1 MFLEVTQVC
10 KVILLCNFTVAQK
23 EKAMISI
30 RNIVKKYRSGS
41 EEIAA
46 LGGISAEIRAGEFT
60 VILGPSGSG
69 KSTMLNMLGGMD
81 RPTSGEILIGGEDI
95 SKFSEKKLTDYRR
108 KNVGF
113 VFQFY
118 NLVENLTAYENVG
131 IAADLN
137 GNSDKAAEALIDVGL
152 EKRMKSFPNQLSG
165 GEMQRVA
172 IARAVAKSPKLL
184 LCDEPTGALDVA
196 TGDMIFGLL
205 KKYSRNNETAVVVV
219 THNPEVAKIADHV
232 IRLCDGKIVADE
244 NRCKQD
250 SEAKAV

>member
-1 MFLEVTQVC
+1 
-10 KVILLCNFTVAQK
+10 
-23 EKAMISI
+23 MISI

-41 EEIAA
+41 EEVSE

-81 RPTSGEILIGGEDI
+81 RPTSGQILVNGEDI
-95 SKFSEKKLTDYRR
+95 SRLTEKALTDYRR

-137 GNSDKAAEALIDVGL
+137 GNRDKAADALKDVGL
-152 EKRMKSFPNQLSG
+152 EKRKNNFPSQLSG

-196 TGDMIFGLL
+196 TGEMIFALL
-205 KKYSRNNETAVVVV
+205 KRYSQNTDTAVVVV
-219 THNPEVAKIADHV
+219 THNPDVAKIADHV
-232 IRLCDGKIVADE
+232 IRLRDGMIVADE
-244 NRCKQD
+244 RTSIPAIEK
-250 SEAKAV
+250 KAV

>member
-1 MFLEVTQVC
+1 MSL
-10 KVILLCNFTVAQK
+10 NFIEKREETV
-23 EKAMISI
+23 MVSI
-30 RNIVKKYRSGS
+30 RNIVKKYKSGS

-46 LGGISAEIRAGEFT
+46 LGGITAEIRTGEFT

-81 RPTSGEILIGGEDI
+81 RPTSGQIVINGEEISGL
-95 SKFSEKKLTDYRR
+95 SEKKLTDYRR

-137 GNSDKAAEALIDVGL
+137 GNADKAADALKDVGL
-152 EKRMKSFPNQLSG
+152 EKRMKSFPCQLSG

-196 TGDMIFGLL
+196 TGEKIFALL
-205 KKYSRNNETAVVVV
+205 KRYSTNKDTAVVVV
-219 THNPEVAKIADHV
+219 THNPDVAKIADHV
-232 IRLCDGKIVADE
+232 IRLRDGKIVADE
-244 NRCKQD
+244 TVSQPTVEQKM
-250 SEAKAV
+250 V

>member
-1 MFLEVTQVC
+1 
-10 KVILLCNFTVAQK
+10 
-23 EKAMISI
+23 MIYLK
-30 RNIVKKYRSGS
+30 NIVKKYKSGN
-41 EEIAA
+41 EEISA
-46 LGGISAEIRAGEFT
+46 LNGISIEIKSGELT

-69 KSTMLNMLGGMD
+69 KSTMLNLLGGMD
-81 RPTSGEILIGGEDI
+81 RPTSGQILINDEDL
-95 SKFSEKKLTDYRR
+95 SGFSDKQLTNYRR

-118 NLVENLTAYENVG
+118 NLVENLNTFENVG
-131 IAADLN
+131 IAANLN
-137 GNSDKAAEALIDVGL
+137 GNIDKVEDIIKDVGL

-196 TGDMIFGLL
+196 TGDKIFHLL
-205 KKYSRNNETAVVVV
+205 KKYSKNKDTAVVVV

-232 IRLCDGKIVADE
+232 IKLQDGQIYSDE
-244 NRCKQD
+244 K
-250 SEAKAV
+250 

>member
-1 MFLEVTQVC
+1 
-10 KVILLCNFTVAQK
+10 
-23 EKAMISI
+23 MISI
-30 RNIVKKYRSGS
+30 RNIVKKYRLGS

-46 LGGISAEIRAGEFT
+46 LGGVSAEIRAGEFT

-81 RPTSGEILIGGEDI
+81 RPTSGQILINGEDI
-95 SKFSEKKLTDYRR
+95 SEFSEKKLTDYRR
-108 KNVGF
+108 RNVGF

-131 IAADLN
+131 IAAELN
-137 GNSDKAAEALIDVGL
+137 GKTETAANALKDVGL

-196 TGDMIFGLL
+196 TGEMIFELL
-205 KKYSRNNETAVVVV
+205 KKYSQNNETAVVVV
-219 THNPEVAKIADHV
+219 THNPDVAEIADHV
-232 IRLCDGKIVADE
+232 IRLRDGKIVSDE
-244 NRCKQD
+244 RFGKQIL
-250 SEAKAV
+250 ENKAV

>member
-1 MFLEVTQVC
+1 MV
-10 KVILLCNFTVAQK
+10 
-23 EKAMISI
+23 SI
-30 RNIVKKYRSGS
+30 RNIVKKYKSGS

-46 LGGISAEIRAGEFT
+46 LGGISAEIRTGEFT

-81 RPTSGEILIGGEDI
+81 RPTSGQILVGGEDI
-95 SKFSEKKLTDYRR
+95 SELSEKKLTDYRR

-137 GNSDKAAEALIDVGL
+137 GNAGNAEDALKDVGL

-196 TGDMIFGLL
+196 TGEKIFALL
-205 KKYSRNNETAVVVV
+205 KKYSRNKDTAVVVV

-232 IRLCDGKIVADE
+232 IRLRDGMIVADE
-244 NRCKQD
+244 TVNQQ
-250 SEAKAV
+250 SIEQQAV

>member
-1 MFLEVTQVC
+1 MVVL
-10 KVILLCNFTVAQK
+10 
-23 EKAMISI
+23 
-30 RNIVKKYRSGS
+30 RNLVKKYSSGL
-41 EEIAA
+41 EEISA
-46 LGGISAEIRAGEFT
+46 LGGVSAEIREGEFT

-81 RPTSGEILIGGEDI
+81 RPTDGSILINDEDI
-95 SKFSEKKLTDYRR
+95 SSFSEKELTEYRR

-131 IAADLN
+131 IAATLN
-137 GNSDKAAEALIDVGL
+137 GNAGEVTRILKDVGL
-152 EKRMKSFPNQLSG
+152 SKRMNNFPNQLSG

-196 TGDMIFGLL
+196 TGNKIFDIL
-205 KKYSRNNETAVVVV
+205 KRYSKNKDTAVVVV
-219 THNPEVAKIADHV
+219 THNPDVAEIADHV
-232 IRLCDGKIVADE
+232 IRLRDGKIVSDE
-244 NRCKQD
+244 SRKG
-250 SEAKAV
+250 

>member
-1 MFLEVTQVC
+1 
-10 KVILLCNFTVAQK
+10 
-23 EKAMISI
+23 MIVL
-30 RNIVKKYRSGS
+30 RNLIKKYTSGT

-46 LGGISAEIRAGEFT
+46 LNGISAEIRAGEFT

-81 RPTSGEILIGGEDI
+81 RPSSGQILVSGEDI
-95 SKFSEKKLTDYRR
+95 SSFSEKKLTDYRR

-131 IAADLN
+131 IAANLN
-137 GNSDKAAEALIDVGL
+137 GNSENIADILKDVGL
-152 EKRMKSFPNQLSG
+152 EKRMKNFPDQLSG

-184 LCDEPTGALDVA
+184 LCDEPTGALDVS
-196 TGDMIFGLL
+196 TGEKIFKLL
-205 KKYSRNNETAVVVV
+205 KKYSANKETAVVVV
-219 THNPEVAKIADHV
+219 THNPEVANIADHV
-232 IRLCDGKIVADE
+232 IRLCDGNIIADE
-244 NRCKQD
+244 TPASDNN
-250 SEAKAV
+250 

>member
-1 MFLEVTQVC
+1 
-10 KVILLCNFTVAQK
+10 
-23 EKAMISI
+23 MITI
-30 RNIVKKYRSGS
+30 RNIVKKYKSGS

-46 LGGISAEIRAGEFT
+46 LAGICAEIRAGEFT

-81 RPTSGEILIGGEDI
+81 RPTSGQILIEGEDI
-95 SKFSEKKLTDYRR
+95 SQLSEKKLTDYRR

-118 NLVENLTAYENVG
+118 NLVENLTAFENVG

-137 GNSDKAAEALIDVGL
+137 GNTDKAAEALKDVGL
-152 EKRMKSFPNQLSG
+152 EKRMKSFPSQLSG

-172 IARAVAKSPKLL
+172 IARAVAKSPRLL

-196 TGDMIFGLL
+196 TGEKIFALL
-205 KKYSRNNETAVVVV
+205 KKYSRNKDTAVVVV
-219 THNPEVAKIADHV
+219 THNPDVAKIADHV
-232 IRLCDGKIVADE
+232 IRLRDGKIVADE
-244 NRCKQD
+244 RPYEKLTD
-250 SEAKAV
+250 KKAV

>member
-1 MFLEVTQVC
+1 
-10 KVILLCNFTVAQK
+10 
-23 EKAMISI
+23 MIYLK
-30 RNIVKKYRSGS
+30 NIVKKYKSGN
-41 EEIAA
+41 EEISA
-46 LGGISAEIRAGEFT
+46 LNGISIEIKSGELT

-69 KSTMLNMLGGMD
+69 KSTMLNLLGGMD
-81 RPTSGEILIGGEDI
+81 RPTSGQILINDEDL
-95 SKFSEKKLTDYRR
+95 SGFSDKQLTNYRR

-118 NLVENLTAYENVG
+118 NLVENLNTFENVG
-131 IAADLN
+131 IAANLN
-137 GNSDKAAEALIDVGL
+137 GNIDKVEEIIKDVGL

-196 TGDMIFGLL
+196 TGDKIFHLL
-205 KKYSRNNETAVVVV
+205 KKYSKNEDTAVVVV

-232 IRLCDGKIVADE
+232 IRLQDGQIYSDE
-244 NRCKQD
+244 K
-250 SEAKAV
+250 

>member
-1 MFLEVTQVC
+1 MSLEFIE
-10 KVILLCNFTVAQK
+10 KREETV
-23 EKAMISI
+23 MVSI
-30 RNIVKKYRSGS
+30 RNIVKKYKSGS

-46 LGGISAEIRAGEFT
+46 LGGISAEIRTGEFT

-81 RPTSGEILIGGEDI
+81 RPTSGQILVGGEDI
-95 SKFSEKKLTDYRR
+95 SELSEKKLTDRR

-137 GNSDKAAEALIDVGL
+137 GNAGNAADALKDVGL

-196 TGDMIFGLL
+196 TGEKIFALL
-205 KKYSRNNETAVVVV
+205 KKYSRNKDTAVVVV

-232 IRLCDGKIVADE
+232 IRLRDGMIVADE
-244 NRCKQD
+244 TVNQQ
-250 SEAKAV
+250 SIEQQAV

>member
-1 MFLEVTQVC
+1 
-10 KVILLCNFTVAQK
+10 
-23 EKAMISI
+23 MISI

-46 LGGISAEIRAGEFT
+46 LGGVSAEIRAGEFT

-81 RPTSGEILIGGEDI
+81 RPTSGQILINGEDI
-95 SKFSEKKLTDYRR
+95 SEFSEKKLTDYRR
-108 KNVGF
+108 RNVGF

-131 IAADLN
+131 IAAELN
-137 GNSDKAAEALIDVGL
+137 GKTETAANALKDVGL

-196 TGDMIFGLL
+196 TGEMIFELL
-205 KKYSRNNETAVVVV
+205 KKYSQNNETAVVVV
-219 THNPEVAKIADHV
+219 THNPDIAEIADHV
-232 IRLCDGKIVADE
+232 IRLRDGKIVSDE
-244 NRCKQD
+244 RFGKQII
-250 SEAKAV
+250 ENKAV

>member
-1 MFLEVTQVC
+1 VSLISQNKREETT
-10 KVILLCNFTVAQK
+10 K
-23 EKAMISI
+23 MISLK
-30 RNIVKKYRSGS
+30 NIVKKYRSGS

-46 LGGISAEIRAGEFT
+46 LGGISAEILAGEFT

-81 RPTSGEILIGGEDI
+81 RPTSGEILIDGQDI
-95 SKFSEKKLTDYRR
+95 SELSEKKLTDYRR

-118 NLVENLTAYENVG
+118 NLVDNLTAYENVG

-137 GNSDKAAEALIDVGL
+137 GNVDKAFDALKDVGL
-152 EKRMKSFPNQLSG
+152 EKRRDNFPNQLSG

-196 TGDMIFGLL
+196 TGKMIFDLL
-205 KKYSRNNETAVVVV
+205 KRYSHSKDTAVVVV

-232 IRLCDGKIVADE
+232 IRLRDGMIVADE
-244 NRCKQD
+244 RPERLTDK
-250 SEAKAV
+250 KAV

>member
-1 MFLEVTQVC
+1 
-10 KVILLCNFTVAQK
+10 
-23 EKAMISI
+23 MISI
-30 RNIVKKYRSGS
+30 KNVIKKYRSGS

-46 LGGISAEIRAGEFT
+46 LGGISAEIRTGEFT

-81 RPTSGEILIGGEDI
+81 RPTSGQILINGEDI
-95 SKFSEKKLTDYRR
+95 SGLSEKKLTDYRR

-131 IAADLN
+131 IAAELN
-137 GNSDKAAEALIDVGL
+137 GNTGKAANALKEVGL

-184 LCDEPTGALDVA
+184 LCDEPTGALDVV
-196 TGDMIFGLL
+196 TGEMIYELL
-205 KKYSRNNETAVVVV
+205 KKYSQNNETAVVVV
-219 THNPEVAKIADHV
+219 THNPDIAKIADHV
-232 IRLCDGKIVADE
+232 IRLRDGKIVSDE
-244 NRCKQD
+244 RVSQPIIEN
-250 SEAKAV
+250 KAV

>member
-1 MFLEVTQVC
+1 
-10 KVILLCNFTVAQK
+10 
-23 EKAMISI
+23 MIYLK
-30 RNIVKKYRSGS
+30 NIVKKYKSGN
-41 EEIAA
+41 EEISA
-46 LGGISAEIRAGEFT
+46 LNGISIEIKSGELT

-69 KSTMLNMLGGMD
+69 KSTMLNLLGGMD
-81 RPTSGEILIGGEDI
+81 RPTSGQILINDKDLSG
-95 SKFSEKKLTDYRR
+95 FSDKQLTNYRR

-118 NLVENLTAYENVG
+118 NLVENLNTFENVG
-131 IAADLN
+131 IAANLN
-137 GNSDKAAEALIDVGL
+137 GNIDKVEEIIKDVGL

-196 TGDMIFGLL
+196 TGDKIFHLL
-205 KKYSRNNETAVVVV
+205 KKYSKNKDTAVVVV

-232 IRLCDGKIVADE
+232 IKLQDGQIYSDE
-244 NRCKQD
+244 K
-250 SEAKAV
+250 

>member
-1 MFLEVTQVC
+1 
-10 KVILLCNFTVAQK
+10 
-23 EKAMISI
+23 MISI
-30 RNIVKKYRSGS
+30 KNVIKKYRSGS

-46 LGGISAEIRAGEFT
+46 LGGISAEIRTGEFT

-81 RPTSGEILIGGEDI
+81 RPTSGQILINGEDI
-95 SKFSEKKLTDYRR
+95 SGLSEKKLTDYRR

-131 IAADLN
+131 IAAELN
-137 GNSDKAAEALIDVGL
+137 GNTGKAANALKEVGL

-196 TGDMIFGLL
+196 TGEMIFELL
-205 KKYSRNNETAVVVV
+205 KKYSQNNETAVVVV
-219 THNPEVAKIADHV
+219 THNTDIAKIADHV
-232 IRLCDGKIVADE
+232 IRLRDGKIVSDE
-244 NRCKQD
+244 RVSQPIIEN
-250 SEAKAV
+250 KAV

>member
-1 MFLEVTQVC
+1 
-10 KVILLCNFTVAQK
+10 
-23 EKAMISI
+23 MIYLK
-30 RNIVKKYRSGS
+30 NIVKKYKSGN
-41 EEIAA
+41 EEISA
-46 LGGISAEIRAGEFT
+46 LNGISIEIKSGELT

-69 KSTMLNMLGGMD
+69 KSTMLNLLGGMD
-81 RPTSGEILIGGEDI
+81 RPTSGQILINDEDL
-95 SKFSEKKLTDYRR
+95 SGFSDKQLTNYRR

-118 NLVENLTAYENVG
+118 NLVENLNTFENVG
-131 IAADLN
+131 IAANLN
-137 GNSDKAAEALIDVGL
+137 GNIDKVEEIIKDVGL

-196 TGDMIFGLL
+196 TGDKIFHLL
-205 KKYSRNNETAVVVV
+205 KKYSKNEDTAVVVV

-232 IRLCDGKIVADE
+232 IKLQDGQIYSDE
-244 NRCKQD
+244 K
-250 SEAKAV
+250 

>member
-1 MFLEVTQVC
+1 
-10 KVILLCNFTVAQK
+10 
-23 EKAMISI
+23 MISI
-30 RNIVKKYRSGS
+30 KNVIKKYRSGS

-46 LGGISAEIRAGEFT
+46 LGGISAEIRTGEFT

-81 RPTSGEILIGGEDI
+81 RPTSGQILINGEYI
-95 SKFSEKKLTDYRR
+95 SGLSEKKLTDYRR

-131 IAADLN
+131 IAAELN
-137 GNSDKAAEALIDVGL
+137 GNTGKAANALKEVGL

-196 TGDMIFGLL
+196 TGEMIFELL
-205 KKYSRNNETAVVVV
+205 KKYSQNNETAVVVV
-219 THNPEVAKIADHV
+219 THNPDIAKIADHV
-232 IRLCDGKIVADE
+232 IRLRDGKIVSDE
-244 NRCKQD
+244 RVSQPIIEN
-250 SEAKAV
+250 KAV

>member
-1 MFLEVTQVC
+1 
-10 KVILLCNFTVAQK
+10 
-23 EKAMISI
+23 MIYLK
-30 RNIVKKYRSGS
+30 NIVKKYKSGN
-41 EEIAA
+41 EEISA
-46 LGGISAEIRAGEFT
+46 LNGISIEIKSGELT

-69 KSTMLNMLGGMD
+69 KSTMLNLLGGMD
-81 RPTSGEILIGGEDI
+81 RPTSGQILINDEDL
-95 SKFSEKKLTDYRR
+95 SGFSDKQLTNYRR

-118 NLVENLTAYENVG
+118 NLVENLNTFENVG
-131 IAADLN
+131 IAANLN
-137 GNSDKAAEALIDVGL
+137 GNIDKVEEIIKDVGL

-196 TGDMIFGLL
+196 TGDKIFHLL
-205 KKYSRNNETAVVVV
+205 KKYSENKDTAVVVV

-232 IRLCDGKIVADE
+232 IKLQDGQIYSDE
-244 NRCKQD
+244 K
-250 SEAKAV
+250 